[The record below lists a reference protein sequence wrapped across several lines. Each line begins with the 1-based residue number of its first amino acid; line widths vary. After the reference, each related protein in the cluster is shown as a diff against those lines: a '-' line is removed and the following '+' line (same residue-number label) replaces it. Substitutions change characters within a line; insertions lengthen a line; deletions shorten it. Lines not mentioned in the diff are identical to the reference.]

1 MGLYFSRVYDTRRL
15 PEYCPLRVYDTSR
28 SLRCHSR
35 GCDAIKTSGQHPSRG
50 SYIRRRPGLYLYPS
64 RCYDTRRTTAVYS
77 SKVKPGHWEN
87 ISKKFK
93 KLFFL
98 HISE

>member
-1 MGLYFSRVYDTRRL
+1 MGLYFSRVYDTRR
-15 PEYCPLRVYDTSR
+15 

-35 GCDAIKTSGQHPSRG
+35 GCDVIKTSGQHPSRSSNVYMRRNQG
-50 SYIRRRPGLYLYPS
+50 LCPSRFYDIRRKPAFILQE
-64 RCYDTRRTTAVYS
+64 
-77 SKVKPGHWEN
+77 VKLGHREN

-98 HISE
+98 QGC

>member
-15 PEYCPLRVYDTSR
+15 PGYCPLRVYDTSR

-35 GCDAIKTSGQHPSRG
+35 GCVAIKTSGQHPSRG

-64 RCYDTRRTTAVYS
+64 RCYDTRRTTTVYS
-77 SKVKPGHWEN
+77 SSG
-87 ISKKFK
+87 
-93 KLFFL
+93 
-98 HISE
+98 